1 MKTADALEFL
11 DGWAE
16 IMDLEARADALTTD
30 QPQELDEALEAAHEV
45 GLIAYKTASAARRLT
60 ELFDR
65 AEPESE
71 EEAEGFQEARAA
83 TAILRQAA
91 AKVARNLRGA

>member
-16 IMDLEARADALTTD
+16 IMDLWSRAHALTTD
-30 QPQELDEALEAAHEV
+30 EPRELEAAYAAAHEMS
-45 GLIAYKTASAARRLT
+45 LISYKVASAARRLT

-65 AEPESE
+65 AQPESE
-71 EEAEGFQEARAA
+71 AEAQGFQEARAA
-83 TAILRQAA
+83 TAILRRAA